1 MTASL
6 CARAA
11 FCLLLTGA
19 GPAFARH
26 DGVQGDV
33 NQPAPLTAEARPE
46 QLKDVGISEKLGQ
59 SLDLSLRFKDET
71 GKEVTLGDYFDGKT
85 PVIVSPVY
93 FSCPGLCNFHLNGLT
108 EALKGVDF
116 SAGSKFKVLA
126 ISFDSKETPE
136 IAAPKKA
143 NYLKVY
149 DRPGTEDG
157 WHFLTGDAENVRK
170 LTESVGFKYS
180 WNEERKEWAHAS
192 AAIIA
197 SPKGKITRYLPGIVF
212 EPKDVRLALLEA
224 TEGRV
229 GTFVDQLVLYCFQYN
244 PHQSRY
250 TLYVF
255 NMVKL
260 GGVLMMLGLAVWLL
274 PFWYRNRRKDGEARS
289 S

>member
-6 CARAA
+6 SARLA

-19 GPAFARH
+19 GTAFAR
-26 DGVQGDV
+26 DNGIAGEIGEVQPQTADTR
-33 NQPAPLTAEARPE
+33 PAE
-46 QLKDVGISEKLGQ
+46 LKDVGISEKLGQ
-59 SLDLSLRFKDET
+59 QLDLGLRFKDET
-71 GKEVTLGDYFDGKT
+71 GKDVALGDYFDGKT

-93 FSCPGLCNFHLNGLT
+93 YTCPGLCNFHLNGLT
-108 EALKGVDF
+108 EALKGVDW
-116 SAGSKFKVLA
+116 SAGTKFKVIA
-126 ISFDSKETPE
+126 ISFDPKETPE
-136 IAAPKKA
+136 VAGPKKA
-143 NYLKVY
+143 NYMKVY
-149 DRPGTEDG
+149 DRPGTENG

-170 LTESVGFKYS
+170 LTESVGFKYR
-180 WNEERKEWAHAS
+180 WNEEEKEWAHAS

-260 GGVLMMLGLAVWLL
+260 GGVLMMLVLAIWLL